1 MFYVCSIEL
10 CPCRG
15 GTKIESWS
23 STDALDACG
32 IPPNVNENDPQHS
45 SSALW
50 NAMMHPFTRHNVYGG
65 LWYQGKLVYYRE
77 ENKGLFVLLS
87 TTQAGP
93 GRTVKQEQEDS
104 SRNHVQ
110 TFSGCFPAAQ

>member
-1 MFYVCSIEL
+1 MCSVCSIEL
-10 CPCRG
+10 GPCRG

-50 NAMMHPFTRHNVYGG
+50 NAMMHPFTRHNAYGG
-65 LWYQGKLVYYRE
+65 LWYQGKDLEYLLVFICRVDLDFEFLGQNY
-77 ENKGLFVLLS
+77 
-87 TTQAGP
+87 
-93 GRTVKQEQEDS
+93 
-104 SRNHVQ
+104 
-110 TFSGCFPAAQ
+110 